1 MHLLSSLSTTASFPV
16 RATLQISILAF
27 FLSQSSYITYALEKQ
42 TYPDQVII
50 EHAELIPSS
59 AGQNFSRIFLSIWN
73 GTNRSIQVESIDTQ
87 KGPAFLKVDGNQK
100 TSAKNSDTLEFP
112 IYIPPRSEF
121 VTRPKGLFL
130 QIAET
135 KPTKFG
141 STFLLIVKLSDGRQL
156 FVDAEILSHDA
167 QPTHHHHAAEDGQ

>member
-1 MHLLSSLSTTASFPV
+1 MYLPSSLSPTASLPV
-16 RATLQISILAF
+16 RATLQIIISAF
-27 FLSQSSYITYALEKQ
+27 FLSQSSYKTYALEKQ

-73 GTNRSIQVESIDTQ
+73 GTNRSVQVVSIDTQ
-87 KGPAFLKVDGNQK
+87 QGPASLTFGGSQK
-100 TSAKNSDTLEFP
+100 TSTNNSDTLEFP